1 MGVKINWTPE
11 MDALLGQDEDRA
23 IADRLYREYP
33 AMRWISTKLVQERRK
48 ALGIE
53 GCGRNRSKPTGSK
66 PRKPTVVTPPW
77 TPEEDAILGTG
88 SLAKVSVRLSR
99 PTSQIQKRMKEL
111 GIAHFAQRGTPR
123 SSVKLQAE
131 EAQKERNKV
140 RLIQRMRKG
149 AVIAEGVAN
158 GYTYTALAKE
168 LGISPTAA
176 RNQFFVFLR
185 VAMLPSMLGEE
196 IPRDFKNIPSHV
208 LKKAVCCVENYCLN
222 LEKEEVRKKYFD
234 K

>member
-1 MGVKINWTPE
+1 MKITSIWKAIAVQKIN
-11 MDALLGQDEDRA
+11 
-23 IADRLYREYP
+23 
-33 AMRWISTKLVQERRK
+33 
-48 ALGIE
+48 
-53 GCGRNRSKPTGSK
+53 
-66 PRKPTVVTPPW
+66 W
-77 TPEEDAILGTG
+77 TPEEDAILGTD
-88 SLAKVSVRLSR
+88 SLAKISVRLNR

-123 SSVKLQAE
+123 SSVRLQAE
-131 EAQKERNKV
+131 EAQKERNKI
-140 RLIQRMRKG
+140 RFIQRMRKG

>member
-1 MGVKINWTPE
+1 MGT
-11 MDALLGQDEDRA
+11 D
-23 IADRLYREYP
+23 
-33 AMRWISTKLVQERRK
+33 
-48 ALGIE
+48 
-53 GCGRNRSKPTGSK
+53 
-66 PRKPTVVTPPW
+66 
-77 TPEEDAILGTG
+77 
-88 SLAKVSVRLSR
+88 SLAKVSVRLNR

-123 SSVKLQAE
+123 SSVRLQAE
-131 EAQKERNKV
+131 EAQKERNKI
-140 RLIQRMRKG
+140 RFIQRMRKG